1 MEGCR
6 RPLPLIIR
14 DGADALHLFS
24 EVHQIMTGSPVCESC
39 GILIVLFHELV
50 GSAAILEVWMV
61 REEAA
66 ALAASEPQKMLG
78 RPGLYWVLITAL

>member
-1 MEGCR
+1 MN
-6 RPLPLIIR
+6 LVASL
-14 DGADALHLFS
+14 LFS
-24 EVHQIMTGSPVCESC
+24 SMNLSGVIPT
-39 GILIVLFHELV
+39 F
-50 GSAAILEVWMV
+50 AAILEVWMV